1 MRQNRLHNAHTTDR
15 VNAFLDALTA
25 AFPYTTT
32 QGLNP
37 RIITKKI
44 ASLSATALA
53 GAFDNAKEYTH
64 VHHAIGRTPSAQHGT
79 LYFVPQGANLTRPNH
94 YINIRLTDMMVHADA
109 VQDDNLELA
118 LRRVQDRAQ
127 QYFAV
132 GWFDWHEGVV
142 YIRNGKTFIYDPSC
156 ISWN

>member
-1 MRQNRLHNAHTTDR
+1 MPLATHPARNTECSTLCRGVQT
-15 VNAFLDALTA
+15 LTW
-25 AFPYTTT
+25 
-32 QGLNP
+32 
-37 RIITKKI
+37 
-44 ASLSATALA
+44 
-53 GAFDNAKEYTH
+53 
-64 VHHAIGRTPSAQHGT
+64 
-79 LYFVPQGANLTRPNH
+79 PNH

-109 VQDDNLELA
+109 AQDDNLELA

-132 GWFDWHEGVV
+132 GWFDWHEGRV